1 MYEYADLEAYKP
13 APEGT
18 HLQIF
23 VHKRHL
29 EDAIQKKKIKD
40 CMVWLDDGRH
50 ISAEQ
55 RKKLMLQSEILPI
68 LQGMRRRK

>member
-1 MYEYADLEAYKP
+1 MYEYADIKAYKP
-13 APEGT
+13 DREGT

-23 VHKRHL
+23 IPDRHL
-29 EDAIQKKKIKD
+29 EEAILKKRIKD

-55 RKKLMLQSEILPI
+55 EKHMQRYGI
-68 LQGMRRRK
+68 LQILRDMLLKK